1 MNTVQTILPKR
12 PSLLLKTA
20 LRDATILDR
29 ELYTPSYSTYHA
41 VFRLLEPRVCNV
53 CLAGMAIAGTL
64 RWPQT
69 EAWVMSMRE
78 REPNSDQLLA
88 LDYMR
93 MGSWEGAFGILG
105 IPPDL
110 VPSTLLARIGS
121 GVAVALSHSMFRTWS
136 EFDRHSEWQ
145 WENVRLLEAAGW

>member
-1 MNTVQTILPKR
+1 MSAVQTILPKR

-20 LRDATILDR
+20 LRDAATLDR
-29 ELYTPSYSTYHA
+29 DLYIPSYSTYHA
-41 VFRLLEPRVCNV
+41 VFNLLESRSCNV

-64 RWPQT
+64 GWPQT

-78 REPNSDQLLA
+78 REPNNDQLLA

-93 MGSWEGAFGILG
+93 VGSWEGAFGILG

-110 VPSTLLARIGS
+110 VPSTLLRRYGLES
-121 GVAVALSHSMFRTWS
+121 PLSYSMFRTWS